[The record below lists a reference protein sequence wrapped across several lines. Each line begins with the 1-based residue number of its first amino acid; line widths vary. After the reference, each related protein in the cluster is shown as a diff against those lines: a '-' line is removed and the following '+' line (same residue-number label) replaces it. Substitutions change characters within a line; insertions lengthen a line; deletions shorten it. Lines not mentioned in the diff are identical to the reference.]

1 MQMLIS
7 FGLFIVPTTLYGTL
21 PMLLGQTCAYIV
33 ILIIGLGFTLTSPMW
48 INNVYVRFM
57 QRRYENMEGFRDSK

>member
-1 MQMLIS
+1 
-7 FGLFIVPTTLYGTL
+7 
-21 PMLLGQTCAYIV
+21 
-33 ILIIGLGFTLTSPMW
+33 MW